1 MSHKISDFPL
11 TTGVLRRLTCPKFV
25 FGRCSTPDP
34 AGGAH
39 DAPPGC
45 ENEAKIKWLY
55 EGETATLGL
64 HQMGNEMKKVGNR
77 CFTAFAAF
85 C

>member
-1 MSHKISDFPL
+1 MSHKISDFPS
-11 TTGVLRRLTCPKFV
+11 TTGILRRLTCPKFV
-25 FGRCSTPDP
+25 FGRGSDSDP
-34 AGGAH
+34 AEGAH

-64 HQMGNEMKKVGNR
+64 HQIGNETKKVGNR
-77 CFTAFAAF
+77 
-85 C
+85 